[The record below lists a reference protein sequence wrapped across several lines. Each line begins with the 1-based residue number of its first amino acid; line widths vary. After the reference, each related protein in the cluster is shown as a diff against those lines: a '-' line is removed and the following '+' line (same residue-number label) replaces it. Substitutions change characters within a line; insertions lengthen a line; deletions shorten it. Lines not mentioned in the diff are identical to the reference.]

1 MTEFLVLLLIGGA
14 FCALIG
20 IAGLIEE
27 WNDESGYGTP
37 FGRHRLFEKLARIA
51 EVQSLHAPGPPT
63 EINATTFAHRSRP
76 IAHRSRPKFVWAEIE
91 TGLRNK

>member
-27 WNDESGYGTP
+27 WK
-37 FGRHRLFEKLARIA
+37 R
-51 EVQSLHAPGPPT
+51 
-63 EINATTFAHRSRP
+63 
-76 IAHRSRPKFVWAEIE
+76 
-91 TGLRNK
+91 